1 MYICRSHNGW
11 YGNIFSRFF
20 SQARL
25 TMNEEWAC
33 CKIFYTL
40 KILKIVPAICASRP
54 LFNVFI
60 QKMLKFER
68 RIHKQLLLVQQ
79 WVWLLDLQNFDS
91 FLFRLFEIISISY
104 IRMQANRTQRS
115 AIWELIWRKSG
126 PLSEYPIEYRCNTCT
141 ANYYKWK

>member
-104 IRMQANRTQRS
+104 VRKGKLNRAHSNVRIDLEEEWS
-115 AIWELIWRKSG
+115 
-126 PLSEYPIEYRCNTCT
+126 IERISDWISLQYM
-141 ANYYKWK
+141 YS